1 MHPELNYAL
10 VDVGESLFLLSEDL
24 LESSLERYGIQDFK
38 KLSKVYK
45 GSELEGIMLEH
56 PFYDKEVP
64 VILGEHVT
72 TEAGTGAV
80 HTAPAHGQDDYIAV
94 SYTHLT
100 LPTILLV

>member
-1 MHPELNYAL
+1 MKPRQE
-10 VDVGESLFLLSEDL
+10 
-24 LESSLERYGIQDFK
+24 
-38 KLSKVYK
+38 LSKVYK

-80 HTAPAHGQDDYIAV
+80 HTAPAHGQDDYIV
-94 SYTHLT
+94 GLKYN
-100 LPTILLV
+100 LPVECPDNKQTDNL